1 MRSLFAFEDLEINK
15 LLDQKAAINKSNE
28 FDNLYFQTQQK
39 NEEDKETEEEVP
51 SDNAEEEPE
60 DQPDSEAPAEPDEEQ
75 VATESIQS
83 FSYNIVQED
92 FNENAVLIKDG
103 LVYIGGT
110 IFGVA
115 KYFAVLGLEHIPKL
129 LSGLYQ
135 GVVYVLSRLAK
146 LFVIGLYRLE
156 RYIEK
161 RKYAIGQFKSKIESA
176 EKALQALQDKDEQVD
191 LTDQKYTNVKNI
203 NLLKIAEEIDF
214 PKTVNAYTEFLD
226 KTVKTIT
233 DNVRSEIMGTKQL
246 ISYQLT
252 ASVKSPMGFMKI
264 KPLQLEMTSGSVEGY
279 QTPENTTSFHYKN
292 ILPGDVIFIV
302 NLPQA
307 DIDEIDLL
315 KDAYHN
321 SQMFLGFNQASFK
334 AIDSVD
340 YMNVQELTGFLA
352 SLKRLSDVSAEQVR
366 LYEQILRDKAQL
378 KYGLRNYIQNLHN
391 QDNKVSLSDSL
402 AEYVYLKTL
411 FTEQVYIKTAM
422 DVQEYAGRILSAG
435 LAFVEANIKRLS

>member
-1 MRSLFAFEDLEINK
+1 MRSLFALEELEIDK
-15 LLDQKAAINKSNE
+15 LLDQKAAMNKSNE

-39 NEEDKETEEEVP
+39 NEEDKATEEEAP
-51 SDNAEEEPE
+51 LDTPEEESE
-60 DQPDSEAPAEPDEEQ
+60 DQPDSEAQPEPDEEQ

-83 FSYNIVQED
+83 LSYHIVQED
-92 FNENAVLIKDG
+92 FNENAVIIKDG
-103 LVYIGGT
+103 LLYVGNAV
-110 IFGVA
+110 FGVA

-129 LSGLYQ
+129 LSGLYK

-146 LFVIGLYRLE
+146 LFVTGLYRLE
-156 RYIEK
+156 KYIEK
-161 RKYAIGQFKSKIESA
+161 RKYAISQFKSKIESA
-176 EKALQALQDKDEQVD
+176 EKALQALKEKEEQID

-203 NLLKIAEEIDF
+203 NLLKLAEEINF

-264 KPLQLEMTSGSVEGY
+264 KPLQLEMSSGSVDGY

-292 ILPGDVIFIV
+292 ILPGDVIFIA

-307 DIDEIDLL
+307 DIDDIGLL
-315 KDAYHN
+315 KEAYHN
-321 SQMFLGFNQASFK
+321 SQMFLGFNQASFQ
-334 AIDSVD
+334 AVDSVD
-340 YMNVQELTGFLA
+340 YMNLQELTGFLA

-391 QDNKVSLSDSL
+391 QDSKVSLSDSL